1 MTERNA
7 KKVVGVIEDSAED
20 FGELQDALQDE
31 FTVRSIRDFDV
42 FRLRSL
48 LPELD
53 IVLVD
58 IYEDRTG
65 LPKGLDII
73 REIANS
79 NQSVRIP
86 VIIMSS
92 PSKAQLDDITEAME
106 DGKAYDFIWK
116 TGPKA
121 ASRNEL
127 ILKINA
133 AIRRTSD
140 EANSR
145 QKRRRLL
152 LTFQII
158 LVLLTIA
165 TISSAL
171 FNLTAATLMFQA
183 ALLLVSILS
192 LPWIHKYL

>member
-121 ASRNEL
+121 AGMS
-127 ILKINA
+127 
-133 AIRRTSD
+133 
-140 EANSR
+140 
-145 QKRRRLL
+145 
-152 LTFQII
+152 
-158 LVLLTIA
+158 
-165 TISSAL
+165 
-171 FNLTAATLMFQA
+171 
-183 ALLLVSILS
+183 
-192 LPWIHKYL
+192 